1 MKTVVELKRCL
12 QPMDLMVGLVDLC
25 YLLKKRAQALSAKK
39 LVSSLSLGLM
49 ISVKK
54 QRWVDLKL
62 NQTTLSPFL
71 ARIQLQPPLY
81 PVVVVVAKL
90 NWERF
95 VG

>member
-1 MKTVVELKRCL
+1 MDSKVV
-12 QPMDLMVGLVDLC
+12 QVDLC
-25 YLLKKRAQALSAKK
+25 CLLKKRAQALSEMN
-39 LVSSLSLGLM
+39 LMFSLSLELT
-49 ISVKK
+49 ISAKQ